1 MGTLHKIQ
9 NDSPPPPH
17 GPSTVLERF
26 LSDWWG
32 LVKAREDITME
43 EWLVCTAT
51 MIEMLAEV
59 SSSSHEEKKIIL
71 KKVSKKIRK

>member
-9 NDSPPPPH
+9 NDSPPPH

-26 LSDWWG
+26 LIDWWA
-32 LVKAREDITME
+32 LVKENEDITIG

-71 KKVSKKIRK
+71 KKISKTIRK

>member
-1 MGTLHKIQ
+1 MGTIHKIQ
-9 NDSPPPPH
+9 NQKA
-17 GPSTVLERF
+17 PSSIVLEDF
-26 LSDWWG
+26 LKDWWI
-32 LVKAREDITME
+32 LVKKEHDITTE

-71 KKVSKKIRK
+71 KKISKKIRN

>member
-9 NDSPPPPH
+9 NDLPSPPA

-59 SSSSHEEKKIIL
+59 SSSSQEEKKIIL
-71 KKVSKKIRK
+71 KKVIKKIRK

>member
-9 NDSPPPPH
+9 NDLPSPPA
-17 GPSTVLERF
+17 GPSDMLERF

-32 LVKAREDITME
+32 LAKAREDITIA

-59 SSSSHEEKKIIL
+59 SSSSEEEKKIIL
-71 KKVSKKIRK
+71 KKISKKIRN